1 MKANYLITLGFCI
14 LLLNSVN
21 AQSLIIPAK
30 GKHIIKDKSI
40 KELRLDSLVLNKKS
54 SLEIQG
60 KKDFTIYAN
69 HIILADKTFI
79 TAHDDKNN
87 GTNLI
92 LSGKFIKIG
101 KTVVDV
107 SGRTYE
113 VGNKT
118 EANGNGGKLT
128 IVYDSDGLKPQHLDN
143 KEKNYIETLAKGAS
157 TSTNPYVD
165 VQNLWYRVAL
175 GSGIGRSPM
184 GLPQGKV
191 YDASE
196 GKDGEVEIKPLNE
209 N

>member
-1 MKANYLITLGFCI
+1 MKTNYLIALGFAVLTI
-14 LLLNSVN
+14 HSVN

-30 GKHIIKDKSI
+30 GKHIIKDKAVN
-40 KELRLDSLVLNKKS
+40 ELWLDSLVLNKKS

-79 TAHDDKNN
+79 TAHDEKNN
-87 GTNLI
+87 GTNLK

-101 KTVVDV
+101 KTVIDV

-113 VGNKT
+113 IGNKT
-118 EANGNGGKLT
+118 EANGNGGKLM
-128 IVYDSDGLKPQHLDN
+128 IEYQQDGLQPQSVN
-143 KEKNYIETLAKGAS
+143 SKEKNYIETLANGAS

-165 VQNLWYRVAL
+165 IQNLWYRVAI

-196 GKDGEVEIKPLNE
+196 GKDGEIEIKLLNE

>member
-1 MKANYLITLGFCI
+1 MKTNYLITLGFCI

>member
-1 MKANYLITLGFCI
+1 M
-14 LLLNSVN
+14 NS
-21 AQSLIIPAK
+21 QSLIIPAK
-30 GKHIIKDKSI
+30 GKHIIKDKAI

>member
-1 MKANYLITLGFCI
+1 MKTNYLITLGFSI

-79 TAHDDKNN
+79 TALDDKNN

>member
-1 MKANYLITLGFCI
+1 MKTNYLITLGFCI
-14 LLLNSVN
+14 LLVNSVN

-128 IVYDSDGLKPQHLDN
+128 IMYDSDGLKPQHLDN

>member
-1 MKANYLITLGFCI
+1 MKTNYLITLGFSI

>member
-1 MKANYLITLGFCI
+1 MKINYLITLGFAVLI
-14 LLLNSVN
+14 IQSVN
-21 AQSLIIPAK
+21 SQSLIIPAK
-30 GKHIIKDKSI
+30 GKHIIKDKAI

>member
-30 GKHIIKDKSI
+30 GKHIIKDKAI
-40 KELRLDSLVLNKKS
+40 NELRLDSLVLNKKS

-79 TAHDDKNN
+79 TAHDGKNN
-87 GTNLI
+87 GTNLK

-101 KTVVDV
+101 KTVIDV

-118 EANGNGGKLT
+118 EANGNGGNLL
-128 IVYDSDGLKPQHLDN
+128 IQYNQDGLIPQSDNN

-175 GSGIGRSPM
+175 GSGMGRSPM

-196 GKDGEVEIKPLNE
+196 GSQGNIEIKPLNE
-209 N
+209 K

>member
-1 MKANYLITLGFCI
+1 MKTNYLITLGFCI
-14 LLLNSVN
+14 LLLNSIN

>member
-1 MKANYLITLGFCI
+1 MKTNYLITLGFSI

-128 IVYDSDGLKPQHLDN
+128 IVYNSDGLKPQHLDN

-196 GKDGEVEIKPLNE
+196 GKDGEVEIKLINE